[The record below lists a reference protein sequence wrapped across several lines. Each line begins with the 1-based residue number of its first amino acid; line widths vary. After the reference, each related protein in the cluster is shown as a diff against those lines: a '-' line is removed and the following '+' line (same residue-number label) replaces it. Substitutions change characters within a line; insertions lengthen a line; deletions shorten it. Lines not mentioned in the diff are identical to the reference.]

1 MVFDWK
7 KIGIWGGAITAL
19 GVVGYWLY
27 QYQQTAAANNAAQA
41 AQDSQDQ
48 NQALEALLASPS
60 GTSSETASVSGP
72 SVDTGNDALQT
83 LINSILNPSTGTVS
97 ATPNPVTTTP
107 SLPAQPQPVGGGG
120 NPVTVS
126 MPSPTIPNGVNP
138 SLNPGSLGPGDIG
151 GANPLPVSFSPGNA
165 KIEPAM
171 LTTMVQ

>member
-27 QYQQTAAANNAAQA
+27 QYQQTAAVNSAAQA

-48 NQALEALLASPS
+48 NQALAALLQGSLS
-60 GTSSETASVSGP
+60 EGGSSEPASVSGP

-97 ATPNPVTTTP
+97 ETPTTPVTTAPPATATP
-107 SLPAQPQPVGGGG
+107 GIGTATLPTQATTSPIITPVANPIPVTAPVNQGLQPV
-120 NPVTVS
+120 TF
-126 MPSPTIPNGVNP
+126 TTQ
-138 SLNPGSLGPGDIG
+138 
-151 GANPLPVSFSPGNA
+151 
-165 KIEPAM
+165 PAM